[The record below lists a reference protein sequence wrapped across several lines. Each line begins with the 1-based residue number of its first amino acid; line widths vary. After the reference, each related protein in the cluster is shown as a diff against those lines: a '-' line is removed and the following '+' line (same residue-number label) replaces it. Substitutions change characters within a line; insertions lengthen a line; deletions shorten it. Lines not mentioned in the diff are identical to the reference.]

1 MKAAEGVD
9 RRRKTGRERKAHP
22 ESQILG
28 GENPTQPFFLID
40 DQNTIRPLGRTQLTG
55 IRDRHVLRHRQRRGR
70 FQAGDGTLLGLSA
83 GPLGGVGVGRVLV
96 GREVGLGE
104 GGGGRAGTF
113 AGEFGFDL
121 STEGLGEVG
130 GGIGMV
136 SMQHD

>member
-1 MKAAEGVD
+1 LEAAEGVAK
-9 RRRKTGRERKAHP
+9 RRKRGKAHP

-28 GENPTQPFFLID
+28 SENPTQPFFLID
-40 DQNTIRPLGRTQLTG
+40 DQHTIRPLGRTQLTG
-55 IRDRHVLRHRQRRGR
+55 IRDRHILRHRQCRRR

-121 STEGLGEVG
+121 STEGLDELGDVG
-130 GGIGMV
+130 VMV
-136 SMQHD
+136 SMQYD